1 MKVQTH
7 ISSTAGRGAL
17 ADRRGRVRAEVSD
30 ARALTSRLR
39 HPHSPT
45 VGRRIRPLC
54 RALMSND
61 HRIEQAFNSFRAEYE
76 RRRNEE
82 AAEVEAT
89 VTGPATKVA
98 HIVYATS

>member
-1 MKVQTH
+1 
-7 ISSTAGRGAL
+7 
-17 ADRRGRVRAEVSD
+17 
-30 ARALTSRLR
+30 
-39 HPHSPT
+39 
-45 VGRRIRPLC
+45 
-54 RALMSND
+54 MSND